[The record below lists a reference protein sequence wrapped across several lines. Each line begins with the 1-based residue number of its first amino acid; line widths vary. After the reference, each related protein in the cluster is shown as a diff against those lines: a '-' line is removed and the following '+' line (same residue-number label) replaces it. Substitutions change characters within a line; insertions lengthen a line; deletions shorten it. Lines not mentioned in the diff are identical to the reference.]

1 MSASDPVAGRRRAL
15 NVVAAA
21 LVVIVG
27 LGVLAVVA
35 VHTTQHRSGGSSG
48 GSQGTLL
55 AVGGQLAVDFTSFDY
70 RHLDAEF
77 VATSKRA
84 TPAFAKTY
92 LAQSK
97 SVASIITKAKAVST
111 SQVVATGLKS
121 SSATNAVVLVA
132 INDVTKNTQS
142 PKGTTQYFRMEVDLV
157 RQNGQWLAS
166 QVQPL

>member
-1 MSASDPVAGRRRAL
+1 MQLPAARGRAFT
-15 NVVAAA
+15 VVAAA

-27 LGVLAVVA
+27 LGALAA
-35 VHTTQHRSGGSSG
+35 VSVRAADHRSDAGNADRS
-48 GSQGTLL
+48 TLL

-70 RHLDAEF
+70 RHLDADF
-77 VATSKRA
+77 TATAKRA

-97 SVASIITKAKAVST
+97 SVASVITKAKAVST

-132 INDVTKNTQS
+132 VNDLTKNTQS
-142 PKGTTQYFRMEVDLV
+142 PKGTTQYFRMQISLV
-157 RQNGQWLAS
+157 RQNGQWLAN
-166 QVQPL
+166 QVEPL